1 MTQSPPSARLVHK
14 RRREPQARFSPRPLL
29 ALLLATLLLALCA
42 CGKGNDTGAKGKRP
56 VAVSVAEATSRNV
69 PVLVLA
75 VGNVEAYASVVIKPQ
90 VSGVIARQLVRDGQD
105 VQKGTPLFL
114 LDQRTY
120 QASLEEAQA
129 RLQKDQAQSKKAD
142 DDLRRFQA
150 LFEQGAVS
158 REQLEQVQANAIG
171 LRASLALDRA
181 QVEQARLQLGFAS
194 IASPINGRAGHVLV
208 QEGNLVGKSGDDRP
222 LVVINQVQ
230 PIFVSFSVPER
241 HLPEIQKQAA
251 LGQLRVEAQ
260 NAEGLVLD
268 TGELAS
274 IDNAVDRATG
284 TIRLKAVFANT
295 AKNLWPGQFVRAF
308 LRLAERENAVVIPAQ
323 AVQTG
328 ASGPFVFVVKADQT
342 VEMRNVSVSQAPDQ
356 TVVVDSGVAPGERV
370 VVDGQ
375 VMLLPGSAVEIKA
388 DDNKTDGDKAAPKM
402 QAPTQAQA
410 QDNQANATA
419 PAQKAAPN
427 ADKTGQSA
435 DKAPPSAGTKP

>member
-1 MTQSPPSARLVHK
+1 MPQSACSAHFVRTC
-14 RRREPQARFSPRPLL
+14 RPAPL
-29 ALLLATLLLALCA
+29 ALVLTVVLLTLVA
-42 CGKGNDTGAKGKRP
+42 CGKGDDKNSKGKRP
-56 VAVSVAEATSRNV
+56 VAVAVAEATSMNV

-90 VSGVIARQLVRDGQD
+90 VSGIIARQLVRDGQD

-114 LDQRTY
+114 IDQRTY
-120 QASLEEAQA
+120 QASLQEAQA
-129 RLQKDQAQSKKAD
+129 RLQKDQAQASKAE
-142 DDLRRFQA
+142 DDLKRFQA

-208 QEGNLVGKSGDDRP
+208 QEGNLVGKSSDDRP
-222 LVVINQVQ
+222 LVVINQIE

-251 LGQLRVEAQ
+251 LGVLRVEAQ
-260 NAEGLVLD
+260 TAEGLVLD

-274 IDNAVDRATG
+274 IDNAVDKATG
-284 TIRLKAVFANT
+284 TIRLKAVFPNKG
-295 AKNLWPGQFVRAF
+295 KNLWPGQFVRAF
-308 LRLAERENAVVIPAQ
+308 LRLAERQNAVVVPAQ

-328 ASGPFVFVVKADQT
+328 VSGPYVFVVKADMT
-342 VEMRNVSVSQAPDQ
+342 VDMRSVIVSPAPDQ
-356 TVVVDSGVAPGERV
+356 TVVVDQGVAPGEKV

-375 VMLLPGSAVEIKA
+375 VMLVPGALVEIKA
-388 DDNKTDGDKAAPKM
+388 AGGQGAA
-402 QAPTQAQA
+402 
-410 QDNQANATA
+410 QANATTPA
-419 PAQKAAPN
+419 PAP
-427 ADKTGQSA
+427 
-435 DKAPPSAGTKP
+435 APPASTTGNATQGAGTHP

>member
-1 MTQSPPSARLVHK
+1 MPQSAPCARLVHK
-14 RRREPQARFSPRPLL
+14 RRREPQPRSAPPPLL
-29 ALLLATLLLALCA
+29 ALLIAGLLLALCA
-42 CGKGNDTGAKGKRP
+42 CGKGNDNDAKGKRP

-129 RLQKDQAQSKKAD
+129 RLQKDQAQSKKAE

-158 REQLEQVQANAIG
+158 REQLEQIQANAIG

-222 LVVINQVQ
+222 LVVINQIQ

-260 NAEGLVLD
+260 DAEGLVLD
-268 TGELAS
+268 AGELAS

-308 LRLAERENAVVIPAQ
+308 LRLAEHENAVVIPAQ

-342 VEMRNVSVSQAPDQ
+342 V
-356 TVVVDSGVAPGERV
+356 VVDSGVAPGERV

-375 VMLLPGSAVEIKA
+375 VMLLPGSTVEIKA
-388 DDNKTDGDKAAPKM
+388 SDNKTDDSKTAVNKADDNKAAPKM
-402 QAPTQAQA
+402 QASPPPPAQA
-410 QDNQANATA
+410 AQANASAPTAA
-419 PAQKAAPN
+419 PAQKAAPD
-427 ADKTGQSA
+427 AGKTDQSA
-435 DKAPPSAGTKP
+435 DKAPPSVGKKP